1 MSEETLAYL
10 KQIPPFKDLSDET
23 FDRIADTV
31 EDVKFPARTVI
42 INAGDE
48 GDSLYI
54 IKKGTVEVYIQS
66 GDDNEKIVLSQLREN
81 DYFGEMAL
89 ITGEPR
95 SASVATLDEVE
106 CLRLQKR
113 GFDQI
118 INENPAISLSL
129 SHMLSQR
136 LKDANLQRVKSESL
150 FHEKIAPS
158 GNLKDTSFWELLKF
172 CEQNS
177 LTGDLKLEHEK
188 DKARISF
195 EKGNVQEVKFGNLT
209 EAEAM
214 DALMQWSEGHF
225 IIEPAIFALEKR
237 ADKKEGIETDMKDT
251 ATLIENLLI
260 QSFEKLRSAVGS
272 HSLKDIVKNT
282 RDHLIP
288 YFQDLKSCKFEVLP
302 SVRVEL
308 ERDGKD
314 WSDKKT
320 LALAVFL
327 QTVIKH
333 CTPLVV
339 GMSYLNLKNL
349 AGSQAEQLDKIFF
362 FEYMAHADE
371 FAV

>member
-1 MSEETLAYL
+1 MSEDTLTYL
-10 KQIPPFKDLSDET
+10 KQIPPFKELSAET

-31 EDVKFPARTVI
+31 EDVKFPGKTVI

-54 IKKGTVEVYIQS
+54 IKKGTVEVYIYS
-66 GDDNEKIVLSQLREN
+66 GDDNEKIVLSQLSEN

-95 SASVATLDEVE
+95 SAFVATLDEVE
-106 CLRLQKR
+106 CLRLEKR

-118 INENPAISLSL
+118 IKENPSISLSL

-136 LKDANLQRVKSESL
+136 LKNSNLQRAKSELL

-158 GNLKDTSFWELLKF
+158 GELKETSFWELLKF

-177 LTGDLKLEHEK
+177 LTGNLKIEYNA
-188 DKARISF
+188 DKAQISF
-195 EKGNVQEVKFGNLT
+195 EKGNVKEVVLGNLT

-214 DALMQWSEGHF
+214 DALMQWTEGHF
-225 IIEPAIFALEKR
+225 IIEPAILSLEKHP
-237 ADKKEGIETDMKDT
+237 DKKENVEKNDKDT
-251 ATLIENLLI
+251 ATLLENLLI
-260 QSFEKLRSAVGS
+260 QAFESLKSAVGS
-272 HSLKDIVKNT
+272 QGLKDIVKNT
-282 RDHLIP
+282 REQLIP
-288 YFQDLKSCKFEVLP
+288 YFQDLKSYKFDILP
-302 SVRVEL
+302 NVRVEL
-308 ERDGKD
+308 EKD
-314 WSDKKT
+314 SSEWSDKKT
-320 LALAVFL
+320 LAVAVFL

-339 GMSYLNLKNL
+339 GMFYLSLKNL
-349 AGSQAEQLDKIFF
+349 AGSHAQQLEKISF